1 MMLSALTVAA
11 AVALGSPALETGGPL
26 ELARFAGH
34 VVACTED
41 GLEVLTSSGKPVRVI
56 STEEGLPSP
65 FCLALE
71 VAGERLFAA
80 TDLGI
85 VSLDA
90 SFRVEPVLDVRWH
103 ALPDAE
109 DASEAEYVERLDAL
123 ARTLPSDATYTVL
136 TSRHAGTADGRV
148 LELGTHRVWNVDGP
162 VLAVEEDHRG
172 VRVATED
179 GVFLIDTEGRL
190 ATR

>member
-1 MMLSALTVAA
+1 MLSALTVAA
-11 AVALGSPALETGGPL
+11 AVALGSPAPETGGPL

-41 GLEVLTSSGKPVRVI
+41 GLEVLDSSGKPVRGV
-56 STEEGLPSP
+56 STEDGLPSP

-71 VAGERLFAA
+71 VAGDRLFAA
-80 TDLGI
+80 TDAGI

-123 ARTLPSDATYTVL
+123 TRTLPPDATYTVL
-136 TSRHAGTADGRV
+136 TSRHAGTEDGRV
-148 LELGTHRVWNVDGP
+148 MELGTHRVWTVAGP
-162 VLAVEEDHRG
+162 VLHIEEERRG
-172 VRVATED
+172 VRVATEG